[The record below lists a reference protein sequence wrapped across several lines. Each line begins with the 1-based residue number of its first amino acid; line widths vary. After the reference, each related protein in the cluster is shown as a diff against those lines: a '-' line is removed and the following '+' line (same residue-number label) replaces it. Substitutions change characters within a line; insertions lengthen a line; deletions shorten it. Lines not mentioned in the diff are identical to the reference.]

1 MNIADNTAKAAI
13 VIITERTGKQREGYM
28 KKAALRKAKIALW
41 MAVVL
46 FACSVPSFSY
56 AVTTQDRLNEALKDK
71 DEIKDRLDSKNDHI
85 DDLKDTE
92 AGLQSDLKDLNAQMT
107 AVSSKLEELEGQ
119 IADKEEAIRITGEE
133 IEEAKKTEAWQYDC
147 MVKRIQYMYES
158 GETDYLELLFSA
170 QSFSDF
176 LNYSD
181 YFSAI
186 ADYDENMMAEYEATR
201 QRIEE
206 EEAKLLQE
214 KADLDDLYLAAETEK
229 NKVSSLISQTNSNI
243 QKYGDKIATAEEEAR
258 AYEAELKKKE
268 EDIATLKKIIEQEK
282 ALSAAA
288 AKATWRDISEVTFAD
303 GDKKL
308 LANIIYCEAGAEP
321 YAGKLAV
328 GAVVINRV
336 LSSKY
341 PDTVVGVIYQK
352 SQFSPVAS
360 GRYELALA
368 VDKANADCYKAAEEA
383 MSGVTNVGSCL
394 YFRTPID
401 GLTGIAIGGHIFY

>member
-107 AVSSKLEELEGQ
+107 AVSEKLEELEGE

>member
-1 MNIADNTAKAAI
+1 
-13 VIITERTGKQREGYM
+13 M

-56 AVTTQDRLNEALKDK
+56 AVTTQERLNEALKDK

-85 DDLKDTE
+85 DDLRDTE

-107 AVSSKLEELEGQ
+107 AVSEKLEELEGQ

-206 EEAKLLQE
+206 EEARLLQE

-243 QKYGDKIATAEEEAR
+243 KKYGDKIATAEEEAR

-268 EDIATLKKIIEQEK
+268 EDIETLKKIIEQEK

-308 LANIIYCEAGAEP
+308 LANIIYCEAGSEP

-383 MSGVTNVGSCL
+383 MSGVTNVGTCL

>member
-92 AGLQSDLKDLNAQMT
+92 AGLQSDLKDLNTQMT

-158 GETDYLELLFSA
+158 GETDYLELLFSV

-243 QKYGDKIATAEEEAR
+243 KKYGDKIATAEEEAR

-268 EDIATLKKIIEQEK
+268 EDIETLKKIIEQEK

-308 LANIIYCEAGAEP
+308 LANIIYCEAGSEP

>member
-158 GETDYLELLFSA
+158 GESDYLELLFSA

-243 QKYGDKIATAEEEAR
+243 KKYGDKIATAEEEAR

-268 EDIATLKKIIEQEK
+268 EDIETLKKIIEQEK

-308 LANIIYCEAGAEP
+308 LANIIYCEAGSEP

>member
-92 AGLQSDLKDLNAQMT
+92 AGLQADLKDLNAQMT

-268 EDIATLKKIIEQEK
+268 EDIETLKKIIEQEK

-383 MSGVTNVGSCL
+383 MSGITNVGSCL

>member
-92 AGLQSDLKDLNAQMT
+92 AGLQADLKDLNAQMT

-268 EDIATLKKIIEQEK
+268 EDIETLKKIIEQEK

>member
-92 AGLQSDLKDLNAQMT
+92 AGLQSDLKDLNTQMT

-308 LANIIYCEAGAEP
+308 LANIIYCEAGSEP

>member
-1 MNIADNTAKAAI
+1 
-13 VIITERTGKQREGYM
+13 M

-383 MSGVTNVGSCL
+383 MSGVTNVGNCL

>member
-92 AGLQSDLKDLNAQMT
+92 AGLQADLKDLNAQMT

-214 KADLDDLYLAAETEK
+214 KRIWMICTWQRKQRKARYRGLSARPTAISRNMEIKLPRRK
-229 NKVSSLISQTNSNI
+229 RKPVPMRRSL
-243 QKYGDKIATAEEEAR
+243 R
-258 AYEAELKKKE
+258 KKKR
-268 EDIATLKKIIEQEK
+268 TLQ
-282 ALSAAA
+282 L
-288 AKATWRDISEVTFAD
+288 
-303 GDKKL
+303 
-308 LANIIYCEAGAEP
+308 
-321 YAGKLAV
+321 
-328 GAVVINRV
+328 
-336 LSSKY
+336 
-341 PDTVVGVIYQK
+341 
-352 SQFSPVAS
+352 
-360 GRYELALA
+360 
-368 VDKANADCYKAAEEA
+368 
-383 MSGVTNVGSCL
+383 
-394 YFRTPID
+394 
-401 GLTGIAIGGHIFY
+401 

>member
-92 AGLQSDLKDLNAQMT
+92 AGLQADLKDLNAQMT

-229 NKVSSLISQTNSNI
+229 SKVSGLISQTNSNI

-394 YFRTPID
+394 YFRTPVD

>member
-107 AVSSKLEELEGQ
+107 AVSEKLEELEGE

-229 NKVSSLISQTNSNI
+229 SKVSGLISQTNSNI

-394 YFRTPID
+394 YFRTPVD

>member
-92 AGLQSDLKDLNAQMT
+92 AGLLADLKDLNAQMT

-268 EDIATLKKIIEQEK
+268 EDIETLKKIIEQEK

-383 MSGVTNVGSCL
+383 MSGITNVGSCL

>member
-92 AGLQSDLKDLNAQMT
+92 AGLQADLKDLNAQMT

-206 EEAKLLQE
+206 EEEKLLQE

-229 NKVSSLISQTNSNI
+229 SKVSGLISQTNSNI

>member
-147 MVKRIQYMYES
+147 MVKRIPYMYES

-243 QKYGDKIATAEEEAR
+243 KKYGDKIATAEEEAR

-268 EDIATLKKIIEQEK
+268 EDIETLKKIIEQEK

-308 LANIIYCEAGAEP
+308 LANIIYCEAGSEP

>member
-1 MNIADNTAKAAI
+1 MNIADNTAKATI

-92 AGLQSDLKDLNAQMT
+92 AGLQADLKDLNAQMT

-229 NKVSSLISQTNSNI
+229 SKVSGLISQTNSNI

>member
-1 MNIADNTAKAAI
+1 MNIADNTAKAAT

-92 AGLQSDLKDLNAQMT
+92 AGLQADLKDLNAQMT

-229 NKVSSLISQTNSNI
+229 SKVSGLISQTNSNI

-383 MSGVTNVGSCL
+383 MSGITNVGSCL
-394 YFRTPID
+394 YFRTPVD

>member
-107 AVSSKLEELEGQ
+107 AVSSKLEELEGE

-243 QKYGDKIATAEEEAR
+243 KKYGDKIATAEEEAR

-268 EDIATLKKIIEQEK
+268 EDIETLKKIIEQEK

-308 LANIIYCEAGAEP
+308 LANIIYCEAGSEP

>member
-1 MNIADNTAKAAI
+1 
-13 VIITERTGKQREGYM
+13 M

-92 AGLQSDLKDLNAQMT
+92 AGLQADLKDLNAQMT

-229 NKVSSLISQTNSNI
+229 SKVSGLISQTNSNI

>member
-1 MNIADNTAKAAI
+1 
-13 VIITERTGKQREGYM
+13 M

-92 AGLQSDLKDLNAQMT
+92 AGLQADLKDLNAQMT

-243 QKYGDKIATAEEEAR
+243 KKYGDKIATAEEEAR

-268 EDIATLKKIIEQEK
+268 EDIETLKKIIEQEK

-308 LANIIYCEAGAEP
+308 LANIIYCEAGSEP

>member
-1 MNIADNTAKAAI
+1 
-13 VIITERTGKQREGYM
+13 M

-268 EDIATLKKIIEQEK
+268 EDIETLKKIIEQEK

-383 MSGVTNVGSCL
+383 MSGVTNVGNCL

>member
-107 AVSSKLEELEGQ
+107 AVSEKLEELEGE

-229 NKVSSLISQTNSNI
+229 SKVSGLISQTNSNI

>member
-85 DDLKDTE
+85 DDLRDTE
-92 AGLQSDLKDLNAQMT
+92 AGLQADLKDLNAQMT

-229 NKVSSLISQTNSNI
+229 SKVSGLISQTNSNI

>member
-92 AGLQSDLKDLNAQMT
+92 ADLQADLKDLNAQMT

>member
-1 MNIADNTAKAAI
+1 MNIADNTAKAAV

-92 AGLQSDLKDLNAQMT
+92 AGLQADLKDLNAQMT

-229 NKVSSLISQTNSNI
+229 SKVSGLISQTNSNI

>member
-92 AGLQSDLKDLNAQMT
+92 AGLQADLKDLNAQMT

-268 EDIATLKKIIEQEK
+268 EDIETLKKIIEQEK

-308 LANIIYCEAGAEP
+308 LANIIYCEAGSEP

>member
-92 AGLQSDLKDLNAQMT
+92 AGLQADLKDLNSQMT

-229 NKVSSLISQTNSNI
+229 SKVSGLISQTNSNI

-394 YFRTPID
+394 YFRTPVD

>member
-71 DEIKDRLDSKNDHI
+71 DEIKNRLDSKNDHI

-92 AGLQSDLKDLNAQMT
+92 AGLQADLKDLNAQMT

-229 NKVSSLISQTNSNI
+229 SKVSGLISQTNSNI

>member
-1 MNIADNTAKAAI
+1 
-13 VIITERTGKQREGYM
+13 M

-268 EDIATLKKIIEQEK
+268 EDIEILKKIIEQEK

-308 LANIIYCEAGAEP
+308 LANIIYCEAGSEP

>member
-28 KKAALRKAKIALW
+28 KKAALRKVKIALW

-92 AGLQSDLKDLNAQMT
+92 AGLQSDLKDLNTQMT

-243 QKYGDKIATAEEEAR
+243 KKYGDKIATAEEEAR

-268 EDIATLKKIIEQEK
+268 EDIETLKKIIEQEK

-308 LANIIYCEAGAEP
+308 LANIIYCEAGSEP

>member
-1 MNIADNTAKAAI
+1 MNIADNTAKSAI

-92 AGLQSDLKDLNAQMT
+92 AGLQADLKDLNAQMT

-229 NKVSSLISQTNSNI
+229 SKVSGLISQTNSNI

>member
-268 EDIATLKKIIEQEK
+268 EDIETLKKIIEQEK

-308 LANIIYCEAGAEP
+308 LANIIYCEAGSEP

>member
-92 AGLQSDLKDLNAQMT
+92 AGLQADLKDLNAQMT

-229 NKVSSLISQTNSNI
+229 SKVSGLISKTNSNI

-394 YFRTPID
+394 YFRTPVD

>member
-71 DEIKDRLDSKNDHI
+71 DEIKDRLDTKNDHI

-92 AGLQSDLKDLNAQMT
+92 AGLQADLKDLNAQMT

-229 NKVSSLISQTNSNI
+229 SKVSGLISQTNSNI
-243 QKYGDKIATAEEEAR
+243 QKYGDKIAAAEEEAR

>member
-92 AGLQSDLKDLNAQMT
+92 AGLQADLKDLNAQMT

-229 NKVSSLISQTNSNI
+229 SKVSGLISQTNSNI

-328 GAVVINRV
+328 GAVVINPV

>member
-1 MNIADNTAKAAI
+1 
-13 VIITERTGKQREGYM
+13 M

-268 EDIATLKKIIEQEK
+268 EDIETLKKIIEQEK

-383 MSGVTNVGSCL
+383 MSGITNVGSCL

>member
-46 FACSVPSFSY
+46 FTCSVPSFSY

-214 KADLDDLYLAAETEK
+214 KADLDELYLAAETEK

-268 EDIATLKKIIEQEK
+268 EDIETLKKIIEQEK

-308 LANIIYCEAGAEP
+308 LANIIYCEAGSEP

>member
-92 AGLQSDLKDLNAQMT
+92 AGLQADLKDLNAQMT
-107 AVSSKLEELEGQ
+107 AVSSKLEELE

-229 NKVSSLISQTNSNI
+229 SKVSGLISQTNSNI